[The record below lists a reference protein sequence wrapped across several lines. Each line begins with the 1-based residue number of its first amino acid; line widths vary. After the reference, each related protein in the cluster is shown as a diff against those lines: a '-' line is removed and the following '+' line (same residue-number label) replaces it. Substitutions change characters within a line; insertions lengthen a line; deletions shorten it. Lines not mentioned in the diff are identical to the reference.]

1 MERPTAAATC
11 AGHRHSKSDAKSS
24 AADAATRGTAPTP
37 EFRQV
42 TRPSASDVIINGKS
56 FSAPGLSARDT
67 GEANGFPNTAD
78 RVRPEGPL
86 RSDGGARRDVR
97 GGSPGP
103 RTHLVHARS
112 RHGGIHRALPSRESL
127 SRESDV
133 VAGELG
139 IRPVI

>member
-1 MERPTAAATC
+1 
-11 AGHRHSKSDAKSS
+11 
-24 AADAATRGTAPTP
+24 TP

-112 RHGGIHRALPSRESL
+112 RHGGIHRALPSRYS
-127 SRESDV
+127 
-133 VAGELG
+133 
-139 IRPVI
+139 PPTVIGRGCETARRHDLEP